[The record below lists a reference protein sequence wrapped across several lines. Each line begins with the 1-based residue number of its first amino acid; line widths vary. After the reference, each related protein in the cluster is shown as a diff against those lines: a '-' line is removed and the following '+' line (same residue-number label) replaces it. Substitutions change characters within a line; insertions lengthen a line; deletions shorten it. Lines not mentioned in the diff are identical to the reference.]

1 MQNDKSLK
9 SKNGMWK
16 VLKESDKEKFKSI
29 ILQPSENFHNRRN
42 VFLKECI
49 NFRKQH
55 TDRKDYIDEISNVQK
70 DAISVKNMLIAVAK
84 LT

>member
-1 MQNDKSLK
+1 
-9 SKNGMWK
+9 MWK
-16 VLKESDKEKFKSI
+16 PLEEPDKEKFKSQ
-29 ILQPSENFHNRRN
+29 ILQPSEDVCNRRN